1 MFFLYKYTQ
10 EFFIGLFQFPLT
22 RVPTFEDV
30 ELNDGHGHHI
40 DMNMAKVLVN
50 GMVFTQRLHDHL
62 R

>member
-1 MFFLYKYTQ
+1 MNIKILVYW
-10 EFFIGLFQFPLT
+10 FQYPLT
-22 RVPTFEDV
+22 RVPTFEHV
-30 ELNDGHGHHI
+30 ELKDGHGQDI